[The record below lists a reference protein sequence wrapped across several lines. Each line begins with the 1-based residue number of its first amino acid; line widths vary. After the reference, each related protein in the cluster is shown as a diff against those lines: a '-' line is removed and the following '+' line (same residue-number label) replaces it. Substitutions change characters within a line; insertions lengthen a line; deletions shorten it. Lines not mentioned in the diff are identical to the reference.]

1 MHGEKELRE
10 ELAELA
16 TKAAR
21 AEKRL
26 RRLRRPPAGPTRGR
40 QTTSFVEARES
51 KVEAEELV
59 SQLDA
64 LRQREREIRAK
75 LKKPSR

>member
-1 MHGEKELRE
+1 MQREKELRE
-10 ELAELA
+10 ELAEL
-16 TKAAR
+16 TIKAVR

-40 QTTSFVEARES
+40 QTTSFVAARES
-51 KVEAEELV
+51 MAEAEEV
-59 SQLDA
+59 ARQLDA

-75 LKKPSR
+75 LKKPDR